1 MDGTQEITKEKFG
14 RLRSFNLVMGV
25 AHLVQAVV
33 VLVLAND
40 FSLPVVGSFLAGPP
54 GASQFEVK
62 SLFDLRV
69 AYGVAGFLGLSAL
82 AHLLVASPGINEW
95 YNRNL
100 AQRRNYARWIEYSI
114 SSSLM
119 VVLIAML
126 TGIADVSALLAIF
139 GVNASMILF
148 GWLMEKY
155 EQPGSTNWLSYWF
168 GVFAGLF
175 PWIAIGIYLWSPGS
189 DASPPTFVYAIFV
202 SLFVF
207 FNTFA
212 VNMVLQYRQTGKW
225 RDYLY
230 GERAYIWLSLLA
242 KSALAWQVFG
252 STLATG

>member
-1 MDGTQEITKEKFG
+1 MDKAVISEKEYG
-14 RLRSFNLVMGV
+14 RLRSFNLVMGA
-25 AHLVQAVV
+25 AHLIQSIAV
-33 VLVLAND
+33 LLLAND

-54 GASQFEVK
+54 GSGDFEVV
-62 SLFDLRV
+62 SLFDVRA
-69 AYGVAGFLGLSAL
+69 AYGVAAFLWLSAI

-100 AQRRNYARWIEYSI
+100 AERRNYARWIEYSI

-126 TGIADVSALLAIF
+126 TGIAEVSALIVIF

-168 GVFAGLF
+168 GVIAGLF
-175 PWIAIGIYLWSPGS
+175 PWLAIGIYLWTPGS
-189 DASPPTFVYAIFV
+189 DASPPGFVYAIFL

-252 STLATG
+252 GTLATGA